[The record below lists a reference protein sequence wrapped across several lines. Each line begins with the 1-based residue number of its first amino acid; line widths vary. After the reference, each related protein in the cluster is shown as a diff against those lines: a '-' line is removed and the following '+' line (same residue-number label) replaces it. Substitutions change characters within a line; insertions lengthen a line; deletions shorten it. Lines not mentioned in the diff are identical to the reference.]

1 MRGSTTTLTSTQPLG
16 YPALLHLSASPRPH
30 FHQNTAGTRKEAQ
43 PKQQNNKTTFWQ
55 PDQDQP
61 AAQYLKQYRQ
71 SQPRIISPRRPA
83 YAMFRTTLARHTHT
97 DTHLVSSCTLCV
109 CFSFYASCPIHPI
122 CRICPLLPS
131 TMQHNTAQ
139 PPPPNNNNNR
149 KKFPYSPRT
158 PEPAIPWSPI
168 PHPTHPTLIFSPTST
183 HALSR
188 SSHPAL
194 FSAHL
199 ILSCI
204 LAAFL
209 CPSS

>member
-30 FHQNTAGTRKEAQ
+30 FRQDAAGTRKEAQ

-61 AAQYLKQYRQ
+61 AAQYLKQYRH

-109 CFSFYASCPIHPI
+109 CFSFYAFCPIHSI

-131 TMQHNTAQ
+131 TTQHN
-139 PPPPNNNNNR
+139 PPPQQQQQQ
-149 KKFPYSPRT
+149 KKIPISASHPGIRNSMVSDSP
-158 PEPAIPWSPI
+158 S
-168 PHPTHPTLIFSPTST
+168 HPTHPTLIFPTSIYPRPLT
-183 HALSR
+183 QQPPGSVQR
-188 SSHPAL
+188 SSHA
-194 FSAHL
+194 
-199 ILSCI
+199 ILYPGS
-204 LAAFL
+204 L
-209 CPSS
+209 PVS